1 MKYLIQFAVIGGI
14 TFLGEVMNL
23 ILPFPVP
30 ASVYGLILLF
40 LALLSGIIKLEQV
53 EETADFFVN
62 IMPVLFL
69 APAVSMIDVL
79 PGMKGSMIPIL
90 VITVVTTVLTMA
102 VTGLISQAVIRYRN
116 RKGSKEN
123 E

>member
-1 MKYLIQFAVIGGI
+1 MKYLIQFAIIGGI

-40 LALLSGIIKLEQV
+40 LALLFRIIKLEQV

-79 PGMKGSMIPIL
+79 PGMKESLIPIL
-90 VITVVTTVLTMA
+90 VITAVTTVLTMA
-102 VTGLISQAVIRYRN
+102 VTGLVSQAVIRYRN
-116 RKGSKEN
+116 RERK
-123 E
+123 